1 MTQRRPQAVCA
12 PEPVPASFSASV
24 FLFCAGWDP
33 GPSPAPPEGDG
44 GNDGK
49 AGAAPSLLAQAL
61 DHFGREGFDG
71 VVLSPGDPPRAGHD
85 PLATWQD
92 EALRMSDVL
101 LLCAGSAA
109 DGAELGAL
117 WGEWQRTGRVVVFAP
132 PPPPGAKDPVIVRAA
147 LRTRAP
153 VGRTLAEA
161 VRHAVGLL
169 RGGVLRRGGERAV
182 PLMLWKSPSFQS
194 WYRALRRAGHRLDDA
209 LVEWTYRSRGGGRP
223 PLLWAMRP
231 RVYIP
236 SERRHKAGEV
246 VIGRTDVSATVLYH
260 RPRPRDGAPADW
272 RDTVVVL
279 VREFRSAVR
288 NGTGFGLMLP
298 GGSAA
303 QASEREQ
310 DPRRTALKEIIE
322 ETGLN
327 LSPEQLEPVG
337 EPGSG
342 GQRAGDRQLM
352 ASLSSHHAHVYRA
365 ELRDEQLALLRADSA
380 GTNPHGANPNERC
393 YVTLRSVRELLAD
406 PDLDWS
412 QLGMVLLALQPA

>member
-1 MTQRRPQAVCA
+1 MTPRRPQAVCA

-24 FLFCAGWDP
+24 FLYCAGRDP
-33 GPSPAPPEGDG
+33 GPAAAPPGDPG
-44 GNDGK
+44 GNGSHGGK
-49 AGAAPSLLAQAL
+49 ADPAPSLLLQAL

-71 VVLSPGDPPRAGHD
+71 VVLSPGDPPRVAHD

-109 DGAELGAL
+109 EGAELGAL
-117 WGEWQRTGRVVVFAP
+117 WGEWQSTGRVVVFAP
-132 PPPPGAKDPVIVRAA
+132 PPPPGDKDSLIVRSA
-147 LRTRAP
+147 LRLRAP

-161 VRHAVGLL
+161 VRHTVGLL
-169 RGGVLRRGGERAV
+169 RGGVVRRGGERAV

-310 DPRRTALKEIIE
+310 DPRRTALKEIVE

-327 LSPEQLEPVG
+327 LSPSSWSRWG
-337 EPGSG
+337 SRARAGSG
-342 GQRAGDRQLM
+342 PATASSWPRSRATTRTSTAPSSGTSSSRSCARTRPAPTRTAPTPTSAATSRCA
-352 ASLSSHHAHVYRA
+352 ASAS
-365 ELRDEQLALLRADSA
+365 
-380 GTNPHGANPNERC
+380 
-393 YVTLRSVRELLAD
+393 
-406 PDLDWS
+406 
-412 QLGMVLLALQPA
+412 

>member
-1 MTQRRPQAVCA
+1 MTPRRPQAVCA

-24 FLFCAGWDP
+24 FLFCPGRGP
-33 GPSPAPPEGDG
+33 GPAQDPADDKG
-44 GNDGK
+44 G
-49 AGAAPSLLAQAL
+49 AEASTLALLL
-61 DHFGREGFDG
+61 EHFGREGFDG
-71 VVLSPGDPPRAGHD
+71 VVLSSTGSQPGRTSYEQ
-85 PLATWQD
+85 LATWQD

-101 LLCAGSAA
+101 LLCAGSASES
-109 DGAELGAL
+109 AELGEL
-117 WGEWQRTGRVVVFAP
+117 WGAWQRTGRVVVFAP
-132 PPPPGAKDPVIVRAA
+132 PASPGTSDSAIVRSA
-147 LRTRAP
+147 LRLRAP
-153 VGRTLAEA
+153 VGRSLAEA
-161 VRHAVGLL
+161 VHHCMGLL
-169 RGGVLRRGGERAV
+169 RGGVVRRGGERAV
-182 PLMLWKSPSFQS
+182 PLMLWRSPSFQS

-260 RPRPRDGAPADW
+260 RPRPRSDGAPADF

-288 NGTGFGLMLP
+288 NGSGFGLMLP

-310 DPRRTALKEIIE
+310 DPRRTALKEIVE
-322 ETGLN
+322 ETGLEI
-327 LSPEQLEPVG
+327 SPEQLEPVG
-337 EPGSG
+337 EPCAN

-352 ASLSSHHAHVYRA
+352 ASLSSHHAHLYRA

-380 GTNPHGANPNERC
+380 GINAHGANPNERC
-393 YVTLRSVRELLAD
+393 YVTLRSVRELLTS

-412 QLGMVLLALQPA
+412 QLGMVLLALQPT